1 MPNNYGPRI
10 VTNGL
15 VLCLDAG
22 NTKSYPGS
30 GTTWTD
36 LSRSGNNGTLTNG
49 PTFSSGN
56 GGSIVFDGA
65 NDYVAIP
72 SSSLVSGSQMTFD
85 VWNFGISAQASSIVY
100 FTNAAGHRLLNIHL
114 PYESNNI
121 FFDAGNGSGN
131 IGPWDRIFKTATNP
145 EYQGWHY
152 WSFTKNSVAGTMR
165 IYRDGELWHSGT
177 GLTAPIGAAS
187 VNGNLGGAVDLGIYH
202 IGRIGSAKLYSRE
215 LSASEVRQNYNAT
228 KGRFKL

>member
-1 MPNNYGPRI
+1 MYANGPKI
-10 VTNGL
+10 VTDGL

-22 NTKSYPGS
+22 NRKSYVGS
-30 GTTWTD
+30 GTSWVD
-36 LSRSGNNGTLTNG
+36 ISRNGNNGTLING
-49 PTFSSGN
+49 PTFNSDN
-56 GGSIVFDGA
+56 IGSIVFDGA

-85 VWNFGISAQASSIVY
+85 VWNFGISAQDSSVVY
-100 FTNAAGHRLLNIHL
+100 FTNGAGHRLLNIHL
-114 PYESNNI
+114 PFEGNLI

-131 IGPWDRIFKTATNP
+131 IGPWDRIFKTATNA

-152 WSFTKNSVAGTMR
+152 WAFTKNSVAGTMR
-165 IYRDGELWHSGT
+165 IYRNGQLWHSET
-177 GLTAPIGAAS
+177 SLTAPIGAAS
-187 VNGNLGGAVDLGIYH
+187 VDGNLGGAVDLGGYH

-215 LSASEVRQNYNAT
+215 LSASEVLQNYNAT